1 MTRLTGWGPVFKV
14 EETAQS
20 QDSNAGSDGEFEKS
34 EKSCS
39 KSLGAYRDVR
49 LDDTCPIFECAIL
62 VVYD

>member
-39 KSLGAYRDVR
+39 KSLGA
-49 LDDTCPIFECAIL
+49 
-62 VVYD
+62 